1 MNLPFT
7 DMCYGVLTKSSIS
20 WMGLQILGSLINVNL
35 PFTGV
40 ISVIIT
46 VRHG

>member
-20 WMGLQILGSLINVNL
+20 WMGSLINVNL